1 MSTLFSHWMHFL
13 LFIFLFLLQ
22 ICNYNIIIN
31 LKEVNTMTIGERI
44 KQRRIDLG
52 LSADDLANAIGKNR
66 ATIYRYENGNIE
78 NLPITILEPLAK
90 ALHTTPAD
98 LLGRTLEKEPLK
110 LSALEERIIMKL
122 RQLNS
127 EAIEEIEDII
137 DVKLAKLQR
146 KAEEEERN
154 LG

>member
-1 MSTLFSHWMHFL
+1 
-13 LFIFLFLLQ
+13 
-22 ICNYNIIIN
+22 
-31 LKEVNTMTIGERI
+31 MTIGERI

-52 LSADDLANAIGKNR
+52 LSADDLATAIGKNR

-98 LLGRTLEKEPLK
+98 LLGRTLEKEQLK

-137 DVKLAKLQR
+137 DFKLAKLQR
-146 KAEEEERN
+146 KAEEEELK